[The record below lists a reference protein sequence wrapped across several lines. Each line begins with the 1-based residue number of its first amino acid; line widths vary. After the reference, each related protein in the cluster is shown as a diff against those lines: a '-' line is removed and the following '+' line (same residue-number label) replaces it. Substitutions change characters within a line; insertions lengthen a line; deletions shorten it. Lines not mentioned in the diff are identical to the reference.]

1 MGPPGEGYATTR
13 SESVRVSDDHTD
25 AGWGPG
31 VDDHAAGPTEPGFQN
46 AFHLCARKGE
56 YVLMQPR
63 NMSMSGVVDLAAVK
77 AAQEAKAKAEQARA
91 DAAKQG
97 GGGAVSAASLVI
109 DVDEAGFERDVL
121 QRSTEVPVVIDFW
134 AEWCE
139 PCKQLSPLLERLA
152 AEYNGRFVLAKIDVD
167 ANQMLMQQFGI
178 QGIPA
183 VFAVVAGQAL
193 PLFQG
198 AAPEAQIRGTLD
210 QLVQVAE
217 ERFGL
222 TGLTVDADA
231 QQSEAPEAPEVPA
244 GPYDALL
251 EAAVQALDAGDLG
264 GAVQAYKNVLS
275 DDPGNT
281 EAQLGLAQAELLQRV
296 QNVDAQQVRRDA
308 AEKPG
313 DVQAQIA
320 AADLDLVGGHVEDAF
335 GRLVDAVARTAGD
348 DRDAARV
355 RLLELF
361 DVVGAD
367 DPRVTAARRA
377 LARALF

>member
-1 MGPPGEGYATTR
+1 
-13 SESVRVSDDHTD
+13 
-25 AGWGPG
+25 
-31 VDDHAAGPTEPGFQN
+31 
-46 AFHLCARKGE
+46 
-56 YVLMQPR
+56 MQPR

-91 DAAKQG
+91 EAARQG
-97 GGGAVSAASLVI
+97 GGAAGAAISPASLVI
-109 DVDEAGFERDVL
+109 DVDEAGFEREVL

-139 PCKQLSPLLERLA
+139 PCKQLSPVLERLA
-152 AEYNGRFVLAKIDVD
+152 QEYNGRFLLAKIDVE
-167 ANQMLMQQFGI
+167 ANQMLMQQFGV

-198 AAPEAQIRGTLD
+198 AAPEAQIRQTLD
-210 QLVQVAE
+210 QLIQVGE

-222 TGLTVDADA
+222 TGLAVDADA
-231 QQSEAPEAPEVPA
+231 GEGQQVSAPAEAPP

-251 EAAVQALDAGDLG
+251 EAAVRALDAGDLA

-275 DDPGNT
+275 DDPANT
-281 EAQLGLAQAELLQRV
+281 EAKLGLAQAELLQRV
-296 QNVDAQQVRRDA
+296 QGLDAQAVRKDA
-308 AEKPG
+308 ADRPA
-313 DVQAQIA
+313 DVRAQIA

-335 GRLVDAVARTAGD
+335 GRLIDTVQRSAGD

-361 DVVGAD
+361 EVVGAD
-367 DPRVTAARRA
+367 DPRVTAARTA
-377 LARALF
+377 LARVLF

>member
-1 MGPPGEGYATTR
+1 
-13 SESVRVSDDHTD
+13 
-25 AGWGPG
+25 
-31 VDDHAAGPTEPGFQN
+31 
-46 AFHLCARKGE
+46 
-56 YVLMQPR
+56 MQPR

-91 DAAKQG
+91 EAARQG
-97 GGGAVSAASLVI
+97 GGAPGAVSPASLVI
-109 DVDEAGFERDVL
+109 DVDEAGFEHEVL

-152 AEYNGRFVLAKIDVD
+152 QEYNGRFLLAKIDVD
-167 ANQMLMQQFGI
+167 ANQMLMQQFGV

-198 AAPEAQIRGTLD
+198 AAPEAQIRQTLD
-210 QLVQVAE
+210 QLIQVGE

-222 TGLTVDADA
+222 TGLVVDPDA
-231 QQSEAPEAPEVPA
+231 QGEQAPVAAEVPA

-251 EAAVQALDAGDLG
+251 EAAVRALDAGDLA

-281 EAQLGLAQAELLQRV
+281 EAKLGLAQAELLQRV
-296 QNVDAQQVRRDA
+296 QGLDPQQVRKDA
-308 AEKPG
+308 ADRPA
-313 DVQAQIA
+313 DVAAQIA

-335 GRLVDAVARTAGD
+335 GRLVDAVRRTAGD

-361 DVVGAD
+361 EVVGSD
-367 DPRVTAARRA
+367 DPRVTAARTA
-377 LARALF
+377 LARVLF